1 MATETLEVLIKV
13 VNQATQGIQQVS
25 KSLEK
30 ANQSQSK
37 IAKNTSQMVKQNN
50 LVAASFKNLRQGIVA
65 YIAVL
70 ATGRLIEF
78 ADATQR
84 IENRIR

>member
-30 ANQSQSK
+30 ANQS
-37 IAKNTSQMVKQNN
+37 
-50 LVAASFKNLRQGIVA
+50 
-65 YIAVL
+65 L
-70 ATGRLIEF
+70 AFL
-78 ADATQR
+78 
-84 IENRIR
+84 